1 MWQGKM
7 PNANSFSACRKE
19 MYIGGFLFF
28 LLLCLWKQIFF
39 TLYLYLFLAVLG
51 LHYCEG
57 FSLVVACGLLTAA
70 PPPVEH
76 GHESVRA
83 SVLVAHELSSCSR
96 STGSMVEARR
106 LSCSVA
112 CGIFPTKGS
121 SPCLLHWQADSV
133 PLSHQGS
140 PTTLYVISDLR
151 RKLRLPFQAAQSRHI
166 RLVN

>member
-7 PNANSFSACRKE
+7 PNANSFSARRKE
-19 MYIGGFLFF
+19 MFIGGFFF
-28 LLLCLWKQIFF
+28 FF
-39 TLYLYLFLAVLG
+39 FFTAMPMKTNILYNTLYLYLFLTVLG

-57 FSLVVACGLLTAA
+57 FSLVVACGLLTVA
-70 PPPVEH
+70 PSPVEH
-76 GHESVRA
+76 GHESVQA
-83 SVLVAHELSSCSR
+83 SVLVVHELSSCRSR

-121 SPCLLHWQADSV
+121 SPRLLHWQADSV

-140 PTTLYVISDLR
+140 PTLYVISDLR
-151 RKLRLPFQAAQSRHI
+151 QKLRLPFQAA
-166 RLVN
+166 